1 MWIQV
6 FVHSGVALQGYP
18 TRRCAVRKRT
28 ARRILLAS
36 LIPPRHVRPFSL
48 AEPTGGHPGYLNGSF
63 PHLLKTYRKFIKN
76 WANIHEKVSLGPPWA
91 PQGTHKRKSMFG
103 VYLFCDFTLLLG
115 SLWGPISSPFRH
127 RCSSCFCT
135 SFQEVLKSTFYRFRL
150 RFEMYFGDI
159 LWTFWR

>member
-6 FVHSGVALQGYP
+6 FVKSGVALQAYP
-18 TRRCAVRKRT
+18 TRRCVVRKRT

-36 LIPPRHVRPFSL
+36 LIPPRQVRPFSP

-63 PHLLKTYRKFIKN
+63 PHLLKTYRKSIKN

-91 PQGTHKRKSMFG
+91 PQGTHKRKSMFWG
-103 VYLFCDFTLLLG
+103 NLFCDFRLLLG

-127 RCSSCFCT
+127 RFSSCFCT
-135 SFQEVLKSTFYRFRL
+135 SFQEVLKSIFYRFWL
-150 RFEMYFGDI
+150 HFERYFGDI